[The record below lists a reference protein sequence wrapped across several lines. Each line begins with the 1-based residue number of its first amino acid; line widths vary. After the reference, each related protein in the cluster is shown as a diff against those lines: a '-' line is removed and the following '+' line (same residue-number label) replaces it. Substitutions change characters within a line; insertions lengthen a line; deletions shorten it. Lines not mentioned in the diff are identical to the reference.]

1 MSYEIKFIQRLA
13 RLGKTTIL
21 AKFKHVFRY
30 IDDLCWVNVGEAN
43 LFLDPTQPRYVDN
56 ILGIYPLDI
65 IEIKTEVSKFSAKYK
80 KCGIIAHF
88 MNVLIT
94 VTNEDSGMFIM

>member
-43 LFLDPTQPRYVDN
+43 LFLDPTQSRYVDN
-56 ILGIYPLDI
+56 LLWIYSLDI
-65 IEIKTEVSKFSAKYK
+65 IEIKTEVSNFSAKYK
-80 KCGIIAHF
+80 KMWHYSTFYECA
-88 MNVLIT
+88 NYCYK
-94 VTNEDSGMFIM
+94 